1 MINCNLLSDYV
12 LKKYHISLNILKQI
26 VIESR
31 MTDEQILKWHI
42 PAIPSGGGSTQPELV
57 FRYAKEEKDT
67 MSDVLSRNQAWELQQ
82 MLGDNW
88 RSNALDLRNK
98 TYITV
103 YRASLFPIIPGSYVT
118 ESRNYASFH
127 REYVNAPEYRI
138 YSLTVPL
145 VSLIWMGDP
154 HEFIYAP
161 TLEEWKSVATQ
172 RVTKFPIL
180 LQNDVLKC

>member
-1 MINCNLLSDYV
+1 
-12 LKKYHISLNILKQI
+12 
-26 VIESR
+26 
-31 MTDEQILKWHI
+31 
-42 PAIPSGGGSTQPELV
+42 
-57 FRYAKEEKDT
+57 

-82 MLGDNW
+82 TLGDNW

-98 TYITV
+98 TYIAV